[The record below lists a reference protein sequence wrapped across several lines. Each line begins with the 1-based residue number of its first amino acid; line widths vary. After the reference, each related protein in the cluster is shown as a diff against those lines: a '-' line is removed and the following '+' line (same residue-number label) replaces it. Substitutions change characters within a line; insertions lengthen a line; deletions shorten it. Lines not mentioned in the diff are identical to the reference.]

1 MRTEAEQLWYY
12 MVQLR
17 RIAVHREAGA
27 EQEIRL
33 LYQGILEK
41 LFGILGQYYTAYGT
55 PDAVLTRGDLQTAG
69 QYKNFLQAVL
79 EGLDGI
85 APEVQDTIRQA
96 VEETYTTC
104 YNGMVAAV
112 QKSHAANPELSNLLQ
127 GLSATTPETVRHIVE
142 HPMENLT
149 LSTLLNRQRK
159 QVVTDIKKTIAVG
172 LANGDSY
179 TRMAQRISDSVGKD
193 YRKAMRIVRTEA
205 NRAINRGF
213 QDVSEEASDLLL
225 DSEYVE
231 VKEWCSMEDESVR
244 NTHRHLN
251 GKVVHAMAVFHSKG
265 RTADCPGDFGAPEE
279 DINCRCFL
287 AYRFMKW
294 EDFLKQGGVIPESV
308 LQKEAELRLTSDE
321 EDGIIES
328 QKDFTNGDKIKW
340 NPKGE
345 NLNAEQKRE
354 LREYA
359 ESKGIVLTGYAK
371 TDVDVPLM
379 KKVMDDASSL
389 LQTYPELSGTKEKPF
404 TLKVVNGMDANDFAM
419 TARGNDSHII
429 QLNANAFRDEKKLAE
444 EYQKLVD
451 DGWFV
456 KGTTYRSIVMH
467 EMGHMFQNVRKIEN
481 KEILNVA
488 CLATGLLSVKEMFS
502 YLEKHFSAYAGSY
515 KSGIE
520 IISEVFS
527 DYFSSADPSEFS
539 KVFMDILL
547 KGGDIS

>member
-1 MRTEAEQLWYY
+1 MKTEAEQLWYY

-17 RIAVHREAGA
+17 RIAAHREAGA

-55 PDAVLTRGDLQTAG
+55 PDAVLTRGDLQAAG

-104 YNGMVAAV
+104 YNGMAAAV
-112 QKSHAANPELSNLLQ
+112 QQSHAANPKLSNLLQ

-149 LSTLLNRQRK
+149 LSTVLNRQRK
-159 QVVTDIKKTIAVG
+159 QVITDIKKTIAVG

-179 TRMAQRISDSVGKD
+179 TRMAQRIADSVGKD

-251 GKVVHAMAVFHSKG
+251 GKVVHAMDVFHSKG

-287 AYRFMKW
+287 AYRFMKR
-294 EDFLKQGGVIPESV
+294 EDFLKQGGVIPDSV
-308 LQKEAELRLTSDE
+308 LQKEAEQTVEGGLTS
-321 EDGIIES
+321 G
-328 QKDFTNGDKIKW
+328 
-340 NPKGE
+340 
-345 NLNAEQKRE
+345 A
-354 LREYA
+354 
-359 ESKGIVLTGYAK
+359 
-371 TDVDVPLM
+371 
-379 KKVMDDASSL
+379 
-389 LQTYPELSGTKEKPF
+389 
-404 TLKVVNGMDANDFAM
+404 
-419 TARGNDSHII
+419 
-429 QLNANAFRDEKKLAE
+429 
-444 EYQKLVD
+444 
-451 DGWFV
+451 
-456 KGTTYRSIVMH
+456 
-467 EMGHMFQNVRKIEN
+467 
-481 KEILNVA
+481 
-488 CLATGLLSVKEMFS
+488 
-502 YLEKHFSAYAGSY
+502 
-515 KSGIE
+515 KSGILNDIESDIEVHTKYFNQKLKYYDITPERIQSIPE
-520 IISEVFS
+520 IKIDGLTEKENAALTNSCKDLLKYMQDSEVGTEGVLVLDEKFKEIDRYKGMSGKPKVSLRRYNQEHIVLHNHPDGLIFS
-527 DYFSSADPSEFS
+527 EADLKTFSSHENMKIFAAVGNDGSIYFLEKKSTFIQDDFDDYMYEIRLDYTPNMQPEEHIKFIEEVLQGVDEYGVKLYTS
-539 KVFMDILL
+539 KN
-547 KGGDIS
+547 